1 VRNRIPPPAR
11 LAMPPTLALAFAFA
25 FAFVLAF
32 ISGSRPLEA
41 LPDAPAS
48 GTREAAARE
57 LYRTMGGLKSTAGG
71 ADAMLTAV
79 RSNPQLAR
87 YEDVFRTWYEKTI
100 AAADLEPKIVA
111 LYAEAFSESELKE
124 LNAFYQTP
132 LGRKAL
138 SRMPDVIRKAAEL
151 EVEAARAN
159 QPELERMLEE
169 RRKKIEAETP
179 APSGTPA
186 PTPAST
192 PAPGAS
198 ASPSSSSPPPDAP
211 IAATPK
217 PSSKPTPRKPS

>member
-25 FAFVLAF
+25 VAFVLAF

-87 YEDVFRTWYEKTI
+87 YEDVFRSWYEKTI
-100 AAADLEPKIVA
+100 AAADLEPNIVA
-111 LYAEAFSESELKE
+111 LYAEAFSGSELKE

-132 LGRKAL
+132 VGRKAL

-186 PTPAST
+186 P
-192 PAPGAS
+192 GAS